1 MRQWLVRNRWLVA
14 TLAMA
19 ITLCNCGGDPQF
31 ADPLKGASDRVA
43 GQLCDQL
50 RPVAD
55 ALAKAMGSIDLDGAD
70 AAAAGYDDLS
80 TEADRV
86 GMRRFASAAEYA
98 ASSARALVQNNRD
111 VIAGRHVAAADVG
124 PKVLRLRL
132 AETTLHLAC
141 ADHGHPSFGPTIEQL
156 TTSTTR

>member
-1 MRQWLVRNRWLVA
+1 MG
-14 TLAMA
+14 
-19 ITLCNCGGDPQF
+19 ITVCNCGGDSQF

-55 ALAKAMGSIDLDGAD
+55 SLTKAMGSIDLDAAD
-70 AAAAGYDDLS
+70 AAAAGYGDLS
-80 TEADRV
+80 TEAGRV
-86 GMRRFASAAEYA
+86 GMRRFASAADYA
-98 ASSARALVQNNRD
+98 ASAARALVKHNRE
-111 VIAGRHVAAADVG
+111 VIAGRQVAAADLG

-141 ADHGHPSFGPTIEQL
+141 AEHGHPSFGLTIEQL
-156 TTSTTR
+156 TTATTR